1 MSDKSPELQILI
13 RNIFEVVKKLEEL
26 YPGRHFTPDGH
37 MVGSLGEVVAAERY
51 GLKLFEASYPIHD
64 AKTSD
69 GTLVQIKTTQGKT
82 VGLRECPEQLIVL
95 HLDHDGC
102 FKEVYNGPGELAWNA
117 AGKLQSNGQ
126 RFISLNKLRKLM
138 ELSEPEDRIGWKA
151 WD

>member
-1 MSDKSPELQILI
+1 MNDKSSKLPCLIQELY
-13 RNIFEVVKKLEEL
+13 RVVGELEEL

-82 VGLRECPEQLIVL
+82 VGLRECPEHLIVL

-117 AGKLQSNGQ
+117 AGKLQKNGQ
-126 RFISLNKLRKLM
+126 RFISMTKLRGLM
-138 ELSEPEDRIGWKA
+138 ELFEPEDRIG
-151 WD
+151 